1 MPIFV
6 FLHIL
11 TMFTAVA
18 MAYGP
23 AMMILAVRGDVPTLR
38 GVMTANNRLSRLV
51 APTFGLGIV
60 FGFVAIFVHNFDPLR
75 PWLLIAYGLVVAS
88 LVMTFVFTNPW
99 LRSVSAAVEASP
111 EEAPSAELNAL
122 IDSPRNRLLL
132 VLDALIIAALIAD
145 MVLKP
150 FE

>member
-23 AMMILAVRGDVPTLR
+23 AMMILAARGEVPTLR
-38 GVMTANNRLSRLV
+38 GVMRTNDRLTRLV
-51 APTFGLGIV
+51 APTFGVGIA
-60 FGFVAIFVHNFDPLR
+60 FGFVAIFVHGFDPLA
-75 PWLLIAYGLVVAS
+75 PWLLIAYGLLAVYLAV
-88 LVMTFVFTNPW
+88 TFAFTNPW
-99 LRSVSAAVEASP
+99 LKSVSAAVEASP
-111 EEAPSAELNAL
+111 DDAPSADLQAL
-122 IDSPRNRLLL
+122 LTGPRNRALLA
-132 VLDALIIAALIAD
+132 LDALLVVALIAD

-150 FE
+150 LS

>member
-60 FGFVAIFVHNFDPLR
+60 FGFAAIFVHNFDPLR
-75 PWLLIAYGLVVAS
+75 PWLLIAYGLVVAY
-88 LVMTFVFTNPW
+88 LVVTFAFTNPW
-99 LRSVSAAVEASP
+99 LKSVTAAVEASP
-111 EEAPSAELNAL
+111 DEAPSAELRTLLGA
-122 IDSPRNRLLL
+122 PRNVALLA
-132 VLDALIIAALIAD
+132 LDALLIVALIAD

-150 FE
+150 FS

>member
-1 MPIFV
+1 MPIFI

-23 AMMILAVRGDVPTLR
+23 AMMILAARGDVPTLR

-51 APTFGLGIV
+51 GPAFGLGIA
-60 FGFVAIFVHNFDPLR
+60 FGFVAVFVNDFDPLR
-75 PWLLIAYGLVVAS
+75 PWLVIAYGLVVVY
-88 LVMTFVFTNPW
+88 LVVTFAFTNPW
-99 LRSVSAAVEASP
+99 LKSVTAAVEASP
-111 EEAPSAELNAL
+111 DEAPSSELRTLLDA
-122 IDSPRNRLLL
+122 PRNRLLL
-132 VLDALIIAALIAD
+132 ALDALLIVALIAD

-150 FE
+150 LS